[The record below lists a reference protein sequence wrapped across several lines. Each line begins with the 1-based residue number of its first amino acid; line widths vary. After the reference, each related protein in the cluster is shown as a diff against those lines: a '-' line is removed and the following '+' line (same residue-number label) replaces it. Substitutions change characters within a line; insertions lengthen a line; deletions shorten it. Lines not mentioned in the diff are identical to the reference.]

1 MKRFFGWMVPAG
13 VVLAIT
19 SAHAQVVAPN
29 ESGRSLYTAVSDVG
43 GPYAAMPPEGPG
55 YYAPGYEGPRLM
67 PGTEVYA
74 VVRDNGFS
82 PLGIPRQRG
91 FFYAI
96 AVMDRQGNDGR
107 LVIDG
112 RDGRIVRFVPAYRT
126 GYNYDEGAQPG
137 FGPRPGYGPAPGYGS
152 VAPLPPMNSALRGA
166 PRPPAPVP
174 QVASRTPQV
183 PLPKSGPPRASE
195 PPVANAPA
203 AAPPSQ
209 SMAMQAKPAAPPKPA
224 EVSKSPQ
231 APAPTDAKPAPQLQP
246 TEEMPKVQG
255 LE

>member
-1 MKRFFGWMVPAG
+1 MKRFLGWMMPAG
-13 VVLAIT
+13 LILTIT
-19 SAHAQVVAPN
+19 SAHAQVAAPY
-29 ESGRSLYTAVSDVG
+29 ESGRPLYTAVSDVG
-43 GPYAAMPPEGPG
+43 GPYAAMPPDGPG
-55 YYAPGYEGPRLM
+55 YYAPGYDGPRLL
-67 PGTEVYA
+67 PSTEVYT
-74 VVRDNGFS
+74 VLRENGFS

-96 AVMDRQGNDGR
+96 AVMDRRGNDGR

-126 GYNYDEGAQPG
+126 GYNYDDGAQPH
-137 FGPRPGYGPAPGYGS
+137 FGPAPGYAPAG
-152 VAPLPPMNSALRGA
+152 PLPPMNSASRGA
-166 PRPPAPVP
+166 PRPPVAVP

-183 PLPKSGPPRASE
+183 PLPKSSPTRAAE
-195 PPVANAPA
+195 PPVATTPA

-209 SMAMQAKPAAPPKPA
+209 SMAMQAKPAEAARPA

-231 APAPTDAKPAPQLQP
+231 NTAPAPTDTKPAPQIQP
-246 TEEMPKVQG
+246 TEAMPGVQG